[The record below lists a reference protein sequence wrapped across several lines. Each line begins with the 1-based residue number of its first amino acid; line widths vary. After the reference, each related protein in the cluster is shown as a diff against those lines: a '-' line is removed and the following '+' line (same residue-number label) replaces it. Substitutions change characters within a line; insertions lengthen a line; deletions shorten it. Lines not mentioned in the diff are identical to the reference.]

1 MMFGGFRPS
10 GLRHGVLLNDV
21 HSKTPLKLLGS
32 MCVFARDRLHH
43 SRQFDFTLATIVQP
57 SKV

>member
-43 SRQFDFTLATIVQP
+43 SR
-57 SKV
+57 